1 MRNHPQGDRKRLV
14 GEAFAVSD
22 YRACTECGRSLQL
35 NEANFHK
42 SKDGFHS
49 QCKRCRNKMAR
60 AGRKRKTNAK
70 LEKIEHGAVRL
81 FTEAATLGGAHIP
94 HSSELLEVIMEYFGG
109 VRGFANAFMK
119 QYYDSA
125 AGGSF
130 RTKMIDSVV
139 RLVSTNTALGG
150 AKKPLEL
157 MSEDELESELAA
169 QVTLAAVRL
178 LEEKK
183 SNGAALQKL
192 PVVVSG
198 EFSPSDGAMH
208 APGSL
213 ERDRA
218 VSADDGHGNV
228 RPLDRGECAQ

>member
-1 MRNHPQGDRKRLV
+1 MV
-14 GEAFAVSD
+14 GEACAVSE
-22 YRACTECGRSLQL
+22 YRACTECSRSLQL
-35 NEANFHK
+35 NESNFHK

-49 QCKRCRNKMAR
+49 QCKRCRNKLAR

-119 QYYDSA
+119 QYYDAA

-150 AKKPLEL
+150 AKKPLDL

-183 SNGAALQKL
+183 SNGAVLQNLPALA
-192 PVVVSG
+192 SRS
-198 EFSPSDGAMH
+198 FSPIAGAMH
-208 APGSL
+208 APGTR
-213 ERDRA
+213 EQDRA
-218 VSADDGHGNV
+218 FPADHGHGHV
-228 RPLDRGECAQ
+228 QPLGREEGAQ